1 MNKRTFSLLLA
12 AVLAVLGAG
21 MNVRAAART
30 APSQIVRNQF
40 FIISEVNL
48 QKHNDQL
55 VLELPSEIT
64 MLMTVNAKTAFINEQ
79 GRHEP
84 LRNIRPGDTVY
95 ITFERQGKGGTA
107 LSIRE
112 GPMTVQI
119 LHARYFKS

>member
-1 MNKRTFSLLLA
+1 MNKRTFSFLLA
-12 AVLAVLGAG
+12 AALAVLGAG
-21 MNVRAAART
+21 MNVHAART
-30 APSQIVRNQF
+30 APAQIVRNQF

-48 QKHNDQL
+48 QKHQL
-55 VLELPSEIT
+55 VLDLPSEIT
-64 MLMTVNAKTAFINEQ
+64 ILMTVNSKTAFINGQ

-84 LRNIRPGDTVY
+84 LRDIRPGDTVY

-119 LHARYFKS
+119 LHARYFRG

>member
-12 AVLAVLGAG
+12 AMLAMLGAG
-21 MNVRAAART
+21 MNVHAAARP
-30 APSQIVRNQF
+30 APSQVVRNQF
-40 FIISEVNL
+40 FIVSEVNL
-48 QKHNDQL
+48 QKHQL

-84 LRNIRPGDTVY
+84 LRDIRPGDTVY